1 MVLNEH
7 IQYRYTASSK
17 ERYIA
22 VGIYVGSRFLSA
34 PKIGKVTM
42 LRYDYDISTYILIPV
57 TAYQYLYSLNYRNRK
72 EKGRK

>member
-34 PKIGKVTM
+34 PKIGKVITM
-42 LRYDYDISTYILIPV
+42 LRYDYDISTYTHTGNCIPV
-57 TAYQYLYSLNYRNRK
+57 PVLLELQK
-72 EKGRK
+72 